1 MDKEKYRMEV
11 TFTDKYTGE
20 EKTFLSIRK
29 ASEHFGMSASWLSEV
44 IRGKRPNRTRYFIT
58 TS

>member
-1 MDKEKYRMEV
+1 MDRKRRRMEV
-11 TFTDKYTGE
+11 TFADKYTGE
-20 EKTFLSIRK
+20 EFTFVSIRK

-58 TS
+58 TD